1 MSTYYQAK
9 FTKREK
15 DGTERSFTAVFPGCF
30 QNILDRIDC
39 KATRE
44 EEREDYTVD
53 VSTYVFADIK
63 NVYIPALRKEKR
75 EANRKIKSLEKNLYR
90 VKNAE
95 VYELITD
102 EISCKMAEI
111 NEINAEVAFADT
123 VTKGVS
129 FHFCY
134 VEDLFDDDDILM
146 EVELC

>member
-9 FTKREK
+9 FTKKEK

-30 QNILDRIDC
+30 QNILDGIDC
-39 KATRE
+39 RATRE
-44 EEREDYTVD
+44 EEREDYTVE
-53 VSTYVFADIK
+53 VSTYVFADIR

-75 EANRKIKSLEKNLYR
+75 DADRRIKSLEKNLYR
-90 VKNAE
+90 VRNSE

-111 NEINAEVAFADT
+111 NEINAEIAFADT
-123 VTKGVS
+123 VAKGVT

-134 VEDLFDDDDILM
+134 VEDLFDDDNIIM